1 MIAGKVVLASSSPTR
16 ASMLAAVGFSVTR
29 DPPHVDEEEVKL
41 SFQGAGADPGSCAV
55 ALAEAKADR
64 VSRRHP
70 GELVI
75 GADQMLECEG
85 IWFDKPA
92 DRRQARAQLV
102 ALRGRTHVLSSGACA
117 FRDGQRLW
125 HTMQQA
131 RLTMRSFSDEFLD
144 EYLSAVGDDV
154 TGSVGA
160 YRLEGL
166 GVHLFA
172 RVEGDWFTVLGL
184 PLLPLLDFLRG
195 QGAAGA

>member
-1 MIAGKVVLASSSPTR
+1 
-16 ASMLAAVGFSVTR
+16 VTR
-29 DPPHVDEEEVKL
+29 DPPRVDEEEMKL
-41 SFQGAGADPGSCAV
+41 SFQGEGADPAACAV

-70 GELVI
+70 GALVI
-75 GADQMLECEG
+75 GADQMLDCEG
-85 IWFDKPA
+85 VWFDKPA
-92 DRRQARAQLV
+92 GRPQARAQLV
-102 ALRGRTHVLSSGACA
+102 ALRGRTHVLTSAACVC
-117 FRDGQRLW
+117 RDGQRLW
-125 HTMQQA
+125 HTVQQA

-172 RVEGDWFTVLGL
+172 RVEGDWFTILGL

-195 QGAAGA
+195 QGAAGT